1 MVYYIGHLVFKFSQ
15 LSEIMSRKVNYLG
28 EKPTNLKEA
37 SHLKGLK
44 AKKNLNNNGINL
56 LNKNVKN

>member
-1 MVYYIGHLVFKFSQ
+1 LCLGSANYQKSC
-15 LSEIMSRKVNYLG
+15 RKVNYLG

-44 AKKNLNNNGINL
+44 AKKI
-56 LNKNVKN
+56 